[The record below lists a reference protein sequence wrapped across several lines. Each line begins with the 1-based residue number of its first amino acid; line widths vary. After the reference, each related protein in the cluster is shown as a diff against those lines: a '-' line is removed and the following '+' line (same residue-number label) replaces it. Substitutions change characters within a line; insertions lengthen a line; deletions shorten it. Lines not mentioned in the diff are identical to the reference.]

1 MALRIRKFSQGIKV
15 DMGGAQFGSGL
26 MVALIFGGIIWA
38 IFN

>member
-1 MALRIRKFSQGIKV
+1 MALRIRKFSQHVKLE
-15 DMGGAQFGSGL
+15 MGGAQMGSSL